1 MSYVIEYD
9 RQFIK
14 SGFGYT
20 PVWLAG
26 DNNVYVTKKKRDR
39 TWDVFHKLIGVTKDA
54 IVAAVEPA
62 LGGYQEH
69 WKHNGKWVD
78 DKALLRWIDN
88 GCKNAATIE
97 EIITFNRFSSV
108 NCRVVYFNKE
118 NHRFIDNSV
127 DVTTTLEFDQWIADA
142 KALMHELREKGLT
155 FIYPAIQFY
164 SEDPIVHPTR
174 FKPTDEVH
182 VKHGTMFLSEYD
194 IERNAYSWVLDKCK
208 AITLTPDKAIAFI
221 AYYNKRYQ
229 DPARPVKATDSKKN
243 YVVQIVN
250 GTYETYYIQKIT
262 SRRVRVT
269 SDIRCAHKYSTT
281 AQAKRVVDNAYRY
294 NTGDMRVVEVEV

>member
-26 DNNVYVTKKKRDR
+26 DNNVYVTNKKRDR

-62 LGGYQEH
+62 LDGYQEH
-69 WKHNGKWVD
+69 WKRNGKWVD
-78 DKALLRWIDN
+78 DKSLLRWIDN

-97 EIITFNRFSSV
+97 EIITFNRFSSI
-108 NCRVVYFNKE
+108 NCRVVYYDKE
-118 NHRFIDNSV
+118 NHRCIDHSA
-127 DVTTTLEFDQWIADA
+127 DVSKTLEFDQWIADA
-142 KALMHELREKGLT
+142 KALMSELREKGFT
-155 FIYPAIQFY
+155 FIYPAIQFNY
-164 SEDPIVHPTR
+164 GEPIIHPTR
-174 FKPTDEVH
+174 FKPTDEVY
-182 VKHGTMFLSEYD
+182 VKQGTMYLSEYD
-194 IERNAYSWVLDKCK
+194 VEKNAYSWVLDRCK
-208 AITLTPDKAIAFI
+208 AITLPPDKAIAFI
-221 AYYNKRYQ
+221 SYYNKRYQ
-229 DPARPVKATDSKKN
+229 DSARPVKATDSQKG
-243 YVVQIVN
+243 YVVQIIS
-250 GTYETYYIQKIT
+250 GTYENYYIHKIT

-294 NTGDMRVVEVEV
+294 NTGDLRVVEVEV